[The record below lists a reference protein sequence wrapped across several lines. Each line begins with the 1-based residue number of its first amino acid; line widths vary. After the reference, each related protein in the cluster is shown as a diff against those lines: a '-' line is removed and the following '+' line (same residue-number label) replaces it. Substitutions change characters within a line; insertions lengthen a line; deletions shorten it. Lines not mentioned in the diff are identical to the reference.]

1 MLTQKG
7 SFFLGKHIAF
17 PLLVS
22 VALLLGDVSKSN
34 GESVAGITD
43 TSVKIGLMGDL
54 TGPLADG
61 WLQIADGAKA
71 FFKMVNNRGGIHG
84 RKIKYILEDDRYS
97 IPLALACFKKLVYKD
112 KVFIMQAASG
122 WGHTAALIPLV
133 EKQKIPLLAGTGE
146 KKFFIPARRYIF
158 SVGPWYED
166 QAKLVVEYIFND
178 LKMKNSAVA
187 LMYPDT
193 VSGKQTRDAFR
204 KLIKVYPVTKYREV
218 TFSLTALDYTS
229 EVLTLK
235 QFKPDVLCIHGYVV
249 DTTSI
254 AKAARRLGLNVPIL
268 VNQYAC
274 ADEVMAVGGKAVEG
288 IVAVNCFGTWDDD
301 SPGVATLRKATLA
314 YNPKVQRRSAYFFQG
329 WIVALMFCE
338 GFRNAGRDLTREIY
352 VNGLEAIR
360 DFDTQGICGIIS
372 FGPNDRKP
380 FDNHRFYK
388 ADINKK
394 KFVPISG
401 WRTPREY
408 DF

>member
-1 MLTQKG
+1 MRQHVTC
-7 SFFLGKHIAF
+7 A
-17 PLLVS
+17 LLVLAA
-22 VALLLGDVSKSN
+22 VLLAEVGISS
-34 GESVAGITD
+34 GEGTTGVTE

-71 FFKMVNNRGGIHG
+71 FFKMVNDKGGLHG
-84 RKIKYILEDDRYS
+84 RKIKYVLEDDRYS
-97 IPLALACFKKLVYKD
+97 IPLALACFKKLVFKD

-133 EKQKIPLLAGTGE
+133 EREKIPLLAGTGE
-146 KKFFIPARRYIF
+146 KKYFVPARRYIF

-166 QAKLVVEYIFND
+166 QAKLMVEYIFND
-178 LKMKNSAVA
+178 LKLRNPAVA
-187 LMYPDT
+187 LMHPDT

-204 KLIKVYPVTKYREV
+204 KLTNVYPVREYRET

-229 EVLTLK
+229 EILTLK
-235 QFKPDVLCIHGYVV
+235 HFKPDVLCIHGYVV

-254 AKAARRLGLNVPIL
+254 AKAARRLGLRVPII

-274 ADEVMAVGGKAVEG
+274 ADEVMAVGGKSVEG
-288 IVAVNCFGTWDDD
+288 IVAVNCFGTWDDT
-301 SPGVATLRKATLA
+301 SPGVAMLRKATLA
-314 YNPKVQRRSAYFFQG
+314 FNPEVKRRSAYFFQG
-329 WIVALMFCE
+329 WVVALMFCE
-338 GFRNAGRDLTREIY
+338 GFRNAGRDLTREIF
-352 VNGLEAIR
+352 VNGLEKIR
-360 DFDTQGICGIIS
+360 DFDTQGICGILS

-380 FDNHRFYK
+380 FDNHRFYR
-388 ADINKK
+388 ADTNTK

-408 DF
+408 NF